1 MLFGDV
7 WSQLQVRLNS
17 TLRVAG
23 RCVRV
28 AGHGASQRSRRART
42 RSFTGE
48 SVETLESRSLPTG
61 LALITGTVFD
71 DLTGDG
77 LAVGDPALTGVAVSL
92 YQDGGNGVFDGGAG
106 GGDDTLVGTQT
117 TNAQGRYEFEFL
129 SAGRYFVQQ
138 AAIAGHQQRPGA
150 SLVTQDITASDALG
164 VPGVLID
171 DFSTTTQV
179 TTATTT
185 VRSRS
190 SAVLAPE
197 AIGGERDFLVQI
209 TSPTGS
215 IALAANDVTPDVLEF
230 TASSVA
236 NGTREVIWD
245 GVDGNGATLN
255 PTGLGGVDLTGGG
268 TGRYLEFLIGS
279 DHVGGQLDV
288 KIYTDAGNWSVG
300 HVAIPDTGG
309 AATGLVI
316 LPFTSFV
323 TQAGAGANFSKVGAI
338 SISISGAQAVDGQLE
353 VLRNYAPLTKT
364 VNFANSQ
371 PMSLGNFVWND
382 TDNNGQFNVGEQP
395 IANVAVDLFADT
407 NNSGDFTP
415 GVDQYLSSKT
425 TNSSGLYQ
433 FDSLFPSVYV
443 VRINP
448 SNFATGGAL
457 NGFISSTGNTPTPSP
472 DNNVNNDDNGDP
484 LNGQGVVA
492 RAVTL
497 TAMAEPITDGDTDAN
512 TNLTVDFG
520 FAPTADLKV
529 TKTDDADPVI
539 AGQTLTYTLT
549 ITNLSGA
556 TANNVTA
563 TDPLPAGVTFQSASS
578 TQGAVSQSNGTVTAN
593 LGTLAEGAVA
603 TVTIVVKVNV
613 ATTGTITNDAS
624 VTGRELD
631 LDPSNNTSKKS
642 TLVITRADL
651 EIVKTDDIDPIPAGD
666 VLTYTLA
673 VTNHGPSNATGV
685 TVTDSLPANVTFL
698 SASTTQGT
706 VSVVNGLLTANL
718 NGLAV
723 NNSGTITVRVRVS
736 PSLTTSLSNTAT
748 VVGNET
754 DPVPSNNSDTEP
766 TVVIT
771 RTDLEV
777 VKTDDVDPVT
787 AGNLLTY
794 TMVVTNHGP
803 SDATE
808 VRVSDPLPAGVT
820 FVSATTTQGSVA
832 VANGTLTG
840 TLGNLANNAAATITV
855 TVRVNPSTITNLN
868 NTATVTG
875 NEPDPIPSNNSD
887 SEPTV
892 VIRRTDLAI
901 VKTDDVDP
909 VTAGNLLTY
918 TMVVTNHGP
927 SDATGV
933 SVSDPLPAGV
943 TFVSATTT
951 QGTVSATNGTLTG
964 TLGNLANNATATIT
978 VTVRVNPSTTTNL
991 NNTATVNGNEPD
1003 PVPSNNQ
1010 DSEPT
1015 VVITRTDLGIVKT
1028 DDVDPVTAG
1037 NLLTYTMVVTNH
1049 GPSDATGVSVSDP
1062 LPAGVTFVSTTT
1074 TQGSVSVA
1082 NGTLTGTL
1090 GNLANNAI
1098 ATITV
1103 TVRVN
1108 PTTTTNL
1115 NNTAI
1120 VTGRETDSN
1129 PANNQDSEPTV
1140 VITRTDLEI
1149 VKTDDVDPVTA
1160 GNLLTYTMVV
1170 TNHGPSNATGVSV
1183 SDPLPAGVTFVSAT
1197 TTQGSVA
1204 VTNGT
1209 LTGTLGNLA
1218 NNTTATIT
1226 VTVRVNAS
1234 TRTNLNNT
1242 ATVTGRETDSNPAN
1256 NQDSEPTVVITRTDL
1271 EIVKTDDVD
1280 PVTAGNLLTYTMVV
1294 TNHGPSD
1301 ATGVTVSDPLPA
1313 GITFVSATTTQGAV
1327 SVVNGTLTGTLGNIL
1342 NNATA
1347 TITVTVR
1354 VNSATTTNL
1363 DNTGTVTGNEP
1374 DPTPGNNR
1382 SNQPTVVI
1390 TRTDLEIVK
1399 TDDVDPVTAGNL
1411 LTYTMVVTN
1420 HGPSD
1425 ATGVT
1430 VSDPLPAGV
1439 TFVSA
1444 TTTQGTVSV
1453 ANGLLTGTL
1462 GGLINNATAT
1472 ITVTVRVNAS
1482 TKTNLNNTATVTG
1495 RETDSNPSNN
1505 QDSEPTVVIT
1515 RTDLE
1520 IVKTDDVDPVTAGNL
1535 LTYTMVVTNHG
1546 PSDATGVR
1554 VSDPLPAGVTFV
1566 SATTTQGSVAVANGT
1581 LTGTLG
1587 NLANNATA
1595 TITVTVRVNPSTTTN
1610 LNNTATVTGNDPDP
1624 VPSNNSDSEPTIVIR
1639 RTDLEIVKTDD
1650 VDPVTAGNLLTY
1662 TMIVTNHGPS
1672 DATGVSVSDP
1682 LPAGVTFVSAT
1693 TTQGSVSVTN
1703 GTLTGTLGNLANN
1716 ATATITVTVR
1726 VNSSTTTALNNTAT
1740 VAGNE
1745 PDPVPSNNQDSEPT
1759 QVITITDLMITKTVS
1774 ATPVAFGQA
1783 FSYTL
1788 LVMNNGPSD
1797 ATGVTVVDALPAG
1810 LTLDSATTTRGTVLN
1825 SNGTITAN
1833 LGGLPRSAT
1842 ATVTLIVRA
1851 NVGTSGTVTN
1861 TATVSG
1867 RETEITLVN
1876 NTSQATTVLE
1886 PQPASLSG
1894 FVYVDTNNDGNFD
1907 ANELPIAGVTV
1918 TLIGTDTLGNAVN
1931 LTRQTGSDG
1940 AYHFDNLRAGT
1951 YRIVESQ
1958 PTTHRDG
1965 KDTPSKSLS
1974 AVTTNDQFANITL
1987 TAGTNG
1993 TAFNFGELRPQLS
2006 KKDFLA
2012 SSAAGQQRAAANS
2025 QQKLVV
2031 VPPAKNVNAKKTK

>member
-1 MLFGDV
+1 M
-7 WSQLQVRLNS
+7 
-17 TLRVAG
+17 
-23 RCVRV
+23 
-28 AGHGASQRSRRART
+28 
-42 RSFTGE
+42 
-48 SVETLESRSLPTG
+48 PTG
-61 LALITGTVFD
+61 LALISGTVFD
-71 DLTGDG
+71 DLAGNG
-77 LAVGDPALTGVAVSL
+77 LSVSDPALSGVNVSL
-92 YQDGGNGVFDGGAG
+92 YQDGGNNVFDGGAL
-106 GGDDTLVGTQT
+106 DDVLVGTKPT
-117 TNAQGRYEFEFL
+117 DTQGHYEFEFL

-138 AAIAGHQQRPGA
+138 AAVAGHQQRPGA
-150 SLVTQDITASDALG
+150 NVVTQNISATEALG

-171 DFSTTTQV
+171 NFSTTTQV
-179 TTATTT
+179 TAATTT

-190 SAVLAPE
+190 SAMLAPE
-197 AIGGERDFLVQI
+197 AIGGERDFAIQL
-209 TSPTGS
+209 TSTTGS
-215 IALAANDVTPDVLEF
+215 VALAANDVTPGVLEF

-236 NGTREVIWD
+236 NGIREVIWD
-245 GVDGNGATLN
+245 GIDGNGATLN
-255 PTGLGGVDLTGGG
+255 PTGLGGIDLTGDG
-268 TGRYLEFLIGS
+268 TGRYLVFMVGS
-279 DHVGGQLDV
+279 DHVGGVLDV
-288 KIYTDAGNWSVG
+288 KIYTDGANWSLGQVD
-300 HVAIPDTGG
+300 IPNTGG
-309 AATGLVI
+309 AATGRVV
-316 LPFTSFV
+316 LPFSSLIA
-323 TQAGAGANFSKVGAI
+323 QAGKGANFANVGAI
-338 SISISGAQAVDGQLE
+338 SISIAGAQAVDGQLE
-353 VLRNYAPLTKT
+353 VLRNFGPLTKT

-371 PMSLGNFVWND
+371 PMSLGNFVWSDSN
-382 TDNNGQFNVGEQP
+382 NNGQFDTGEQP
-395 IANVAVDLFADT
+395 IQNVAVDLYEDT
-407 NNSGDFTP
+407 DGSGDYTP
-415 GVDQYLSSKT
+415 GVDTFINNTT
-425 TNSSGLYQ
+425 TNSSGQYR

-443 VRINP
+443 VRINQ
-448 SNFATGGAL
+448 SNFATGAAL
-457 NGFISSTGNTPTPSP
+457 HGYISSTGNAPTFDP
-472 DNNVNNDDNGDP
+472 DNDLNNDDNGDP
-484 LNGQGVVA
+484 LSGQGVVA

-497 TAMAEPITDGDTDAN
+497 TAMAEPTNDDDTDAN

-520 FAPTADLKV
+520 FVPTADLKV

-549 ITNLSGA
+549 IKNLSGA
-556 TANNVTA
+556 IANNVTA
-563 TDPLPAGVTFQSASS
+563 TDPLPAGVTFQSVSS
-578 TQGAVSQSNGTVTAN
+578 TQGTVTHSNGLVTAN

-603 TVTIVVKVNV
+603 TVTIVVKVNES
-613 ATTGTITNDAS
+613 TSGTVTNNAS

-631 LDPSNNTSKKS
+631 LDSSNNTSKKS

-706 VSVVNGLLTANL
+706 VNVANGLLTANL

-748 VVGNET
+748 VIGNEA

-803 SDATE
+803 SDATG
-808 VRVSDPLPAGVT
+808 VSVSDPLPAGVT
-820 FVSATTTQGSVA
+820 FVSATTTQGSVT

-840 TLGNLANNAAATITV
+840 TLGNIANAATATITV
-855 TVRVNPSTITNLN
+855 TVRVNPSTTTNLN

-875 NEPDPIPSNNSD
+875 REPDPTPSNNIS
-887 SEPTV
+887 SQPTV
-892 VIRRTDLAI
+892 VIRRTDLEI

-933 SVSDPLPAGV
+933 SVSDPLPVGV

-991 NNTATVNGNEPD
+991 NNTATVTGNEPD

-1015 VVITRTDLGIVKT
+1015 VVIT
-1028 DDVDPVTAG
+1028 
-1037 NLLTYTMVVTNH
+1037 H
-1049 GPSDATGVSVSDP
+1049 
-1062 LPAGVTFVSTTT
+1062 
-1074 TQGSVSVA
+1074 
-1082 NGTLTGTL
+1082 
-1090 GNLANNAI
+1090 
-1098 ATITV
+1098 
-1103 TVRVN
+1103 
-1108 PTTTTNL
+1108 
-1115 NNTAI
+1115 
-1120 VTGRETDSN
+1120 
-1129 PANNQDSEPTV
+1129 
-1140 VITRTDLEI
+1140 TDLEI

-1160 GNLLTYTMVV
+1160 GNLLTYTMLV

-1183 SDPLPAGVTFVSAT
+1183 SDPLPAGVTFASAT
-1197 TTQGSVA
+1197 TTQGSVS
-1204 VTNGT
+1204 VINGT

-1218 NNTTATIT
+1218 NNAMATIT

-1234 TRTNLNNT
+1234 TTTNLNNT
-1242 ATVTGRETDSNPAN
+1242 ATVTGRETDSNPTN

-1301 ATGVTVSDPLPA
+1301 ATGVSVSDPLP
-1313 GITFVSATTTQGAV
+1313 T
-1327 SVVNGTLTGTLGNIL
+1327 
-1342 NNATA
+1342 
-1347 TITVTVR
+1347 
-1354 VNSATTTNL
+1354 
-1363 DNTGTVTGNEP
+1363 
-1374 DPTPGNNR
+1374 
-1382 SNQPTVVI
+1382 
-1390 TRTDLEIVK
+1390 
-1399 TDDVDPVTAGNL
+1399 
-1411 LTYTMVVTN
+1411 
-1420 HGPSD
+1420 
-1425 ATGVT
+1425 
-1430 VSDPLPAGV
+1430 GV

-1444 TTTQGTVSV
+1444 TTTQGTVS
-1453 ANGLLTGTL
+1453 ATNGTLTGTL
-1462 GGLINNATAT
+1462 GNLANNATTT

-1482 TKTNLNNTATVTG
+1482 TTTNLNNTATVTG
-1495 RETDSNPSNN
+1495 HETDSNPSNN

-1546 PSDATGVR
+1546 PSDATGVSVSDPLPASVTFVSATTTQGTVSATNGTLTGTLGSLANNATATITVTVRVNTSTITNLNNTATVTGRETDSNPSNNQDSEPTVVITRTDLEIVKSDDVDPVTAGNLLTYTMVVTNHGPSDATGVR

-1566 SATTTQGSVAVANGT
+1566 SATTTQGNVSIANGT

-1587 NLANNATA
+1587 NLVNNATA

-1610 LNNTATVTGNDPDP
+1610 LNNNATVTGNEPDP

-1716 ATATITVTVR
+1716 ATAIITVTVR
-1726 VNSSTTTALNNTAT
+1726 VNSSTTAALNNTAT
-1740 VAGNE
+1740 VTGNE
-1745 PDPVPSNNQDSEPT
+1745 PDPIPSNNQDSEPT
-1759 QVITITDLMITKTVS
+1759 QVITVTDLMITKTVS
-1774 ATPVAFGQA
+1774 ATPVAYGQA

-1797 ATGVTVVDALPAG
+1797 ATGVTVVDALPSG
-1810 LTLDSATTTRGTVLN
+1810 LLLDSW
-1825 SNGTITAN
+1825 I
-1833 LGGLPRSAT
+1833 
-1842 ATVTLIVRA
+1842 
-1851 NVGTSGTVTN
+1851 
-1861 TATVSG
+1861 
-1867 RETEITLVN
+1867 
-1876 NTSQATTVLE
+1876 
-1886 PQPASLSG
+1886 
-1894 FVYVDTNNDGNFD
+1894 
-1907 ANELPIAGVTV
+1907 IA
-1918 TLIGTDTLGNAVN
+1918 
-1931 LTRQTGSDG
+1931 
-1940 AYHFDNLRAGT
+1940 
-1951 YRIVESQ
+1951 
-1958 PTTHRDG
+1958 
-1965 KDTPSKSLS
+1965 
-1974 AVTTNDQFANITL
+1974 
-1987 TAGTNG
+1987 
-1993 TAFNFGELRPQLS
+1993 
-2006 KKDFLA
+2006 
-2012 SSAAGQQRAAANS
+2012 
-2025 QQKLVV
+2025 
-2031 VPPAKNVNAKKTK
+2031 